1 MIHTFNPQKD
11 PYVQQPLLNTLRK
24 NSKNFIIFLRLSLIF
39 LLDKLHKLP
48 NHCANNKVNYNK
60 NENKEGETRKY
71 FDACEKNNFHSH
83 LSRKN
88 FFKKISYFLLV
99 LKKSNNLCSIVLSIK
114 ERAII
119 LVVDVLTE

>member
-11 PYVQQPLLNTLRK
+11 PYVQRPLLNTLRK

-60 NENKEGETRKY
+60 NENKEGEIRKY
-71 FDACEKNNFHSH
+71 FNACEKNNFHSH

-88 FFKKISYFLLV
+88 LFKKNFLLLVGVEEIQQFV
-99 LKKSNNLCSIVLSIK
+99 LDSLINQRESNNFGCGCF
-114 ERAII
+114 
-119 LVVDVLTE
+119 D